1 MALTPCT
8 ECGGMIAH
16 DAEFCPHC
24 GHPTEN
30 RKFYKVRTGS
40 PGTHPLGSFLH
51 VAAVIVGIAGLI
63 LAIVGANQTEAGY
76 YSSRTVFNWSIF
88 LTSLANT
95 AEAVFVL
102 WCLGSVVNL
111 IQGTYDMIGGTHL
124 TRDAAATLSSVG
136 KVVSSTS
143 GPNSSNN
150 VPRNPNWI
158 PSELEGYA
166 ICPKCGK
173 QTKIETLRKTHICP
187 GCSHKY

>member
-30 RKFYKVRTGS
+30 RRFYRVRAGS

-51 VAAVIVGIAGLI
+51 MAAVIVGILGFI
-63 LAIVGANQTEAGY
+63 LATIGANQTVKEY
-76 YSSRTVFNWSIF
+76 YSSSTVFNWSIF

-95 AEAVFVL
+95 AETVFIL

-111 IQGTYDMIGGTHL
+111 IQGTFDMVGGMHL
-124 TRDAAATLSSVG
+124 TRDSKMINADDKLMASSG
-136 KVVSSTS
+136 EPASLSSTS
-143 GPNSSNN
+143 E
-150 VPRNPNWI
+150 NPKWK
-158 PSELEGYA
+158 PSELNGHVV
-166 ICPKCGK
+166 CPKCGK
-173 QTKIETLRKTHICP
+173 ETLISALRKTHACP
-187 GCSHKY
+187 GCGCKY